1 MAQPLSTPKQSIPLI
16 RLEPNPR
23 IPGLCSIF
31 TDAAWNSST
40 GTTGLGWIIDDL
52 VSLTQHSATVTSVSS
67 SLMTETLAVRSAM
80 TFALSIRLDSI
91 ALFSDSQTLINVI
104 KKKSMNLEIF
114 RVINDIYLL
123 ASSFTSVV
131 FNFILRSANVKEDLV
146 VKHVIWASNPV

>member
-1 MAQPLSTPKQSIPLI
+1 
-16 RLEPNPR
+16 
-23 IPGLCSIF
+23 
-31 TDAAWNSST
+31 
-40 GTTGLGWIIDDL
+40 
-52 VSLTQHSATVTSVSS
+52 
-67 SLMTETLAVRSAM
+67 M